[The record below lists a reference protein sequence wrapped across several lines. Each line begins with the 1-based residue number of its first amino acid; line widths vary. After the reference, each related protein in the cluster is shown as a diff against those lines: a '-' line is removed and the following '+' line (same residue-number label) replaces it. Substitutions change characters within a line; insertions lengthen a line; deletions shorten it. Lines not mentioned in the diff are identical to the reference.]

1 MTQDLRRSFHT
12 RLDGIKDGITRLAA
26 GVIETIP
33 RATQIL
39 LDADLE
45 GAEYVILADDAVNE
59 RAAQL
64 EESCY
69 QLLAL
74 QSPMASDLRA
84 IVAAVKIIG
93 DIERS
98 ADLVVNLCKATR
110 RMYPCRLDPKLRG
123 LVARMGE
130 QAQQLF
136 KYALDAYVEG
146 DAPLASAIGDMD
158 DLLDR
163 LQVQFVAQI
172 FESHQ
177 GESIPLQVAVQLALV
192 ARFYERIG
200 DHAVNIADRVRY
212 MVTGDLADNDR
223 EDRMRRAATG
233 AGNGSNE
240 TSASALDGARSVEPT
255 DADDAT
261 GTEALKSGPA
271 AESGPPD

>member
-12 RLDGIKDGITRLAA
+12 RLDGIKEGITRLAA

-177 GESIPLQVAVQLALV
+177 SESIPLQVAVQLALV

-233 AGNGSNE
+233 NGTNEPAGPTTTAATAPERGAAPATAGS
-240 TSASALDGARSVEPT
+240 AEPL
-255 DADDAT
+255 
-261 GTEALKSGPA
+261 EAGPA
-271 AESGPPD
+271 AADPGATG

>member
-177 GESIPLQVAVQLALV
+177 TESIPLQVAVQLALV